1 MNWKIVVIAS
11 LIVSLPGCILFRDGS
26 KELPAQWPPQQS
38 SSGKKSISLHV
49 TTDDALGGSPSGSG
63 KDVLANISG
72 QAFKAYTESGLF
84 SSVTTTGESADLI
97 ADINVVE
104 KAADGLSWS
113 AVISAITFTVIP
125 GRVPQE
131 LSVKTVY
138 KNREQQ
144 VIATVEEK
152 EELGHWVEFFLLFA
166 MPFTDGP
173 NAVTNE
179 AQYDLHRLAI
189 DEARR
194 KGIF

>member
-1 MNWKIVVIAS
+1 
-11 LIVSLPGCILFRDGS
+11 
-26 KELPAQWPPQQS
+26 
-38 SSGKKSISLHV
+38 
-49 TTDDALGGSPSGSG
+49 
-63 KDVLANISG
+63 LATISG

-104 KAADGLSWS
+104 KGAEGLSWS
-113 AVISAITFTVIP
+113 GVISAITFTVIP

-131 LSVKTVY
+131 LSMKTVY
-138 KNREQQ
+138 RNREDK
-144 VIATVEEK
+144 VVATVEER
-152 EELGHWVEFFLLFA
+152 EELGFWVEFFLLFA

-173 NAVTNE
+173 NAVMNE